1 MVGSKVDD
9 GIAKRVIER
18 RVEENPEGAAE
29 ALIEQRE
36 LTGEVRKSRGS
47 LRGKLGVTRREK
59 KSLEAQVDDLTA
71 RNAVLG
77 VRLGLL
83 EMKTGV
89 LKSVGK
95 RLVTRCVTA
104 KREENPDM
112 SVDDALVQVLIE
124 AGLDW
129 KATGLEQ
136 SDLTALVPWC
146 KSSCGGSVM
155 GKLRAAALTS
165 HTLATELRAVGVPTT
180 IPAAVARAPGQEEDS
195 EDGSSMTE
203 HSRGTKT
210 SGLTEEDEASSNES
224 RVKRRKVRDEYEEVT
239 VIKEKGSGDKE

>member
-9 GIAKRVIER
+9 GIAKRLIER

-36 LTGEVRKSRGS
+36 LTGEVRKARGS

-59 KSLEAQVDDLTA
+59 KALEAQVDDLTA

-104 KREENPDM
+104 KR
-112 SVDDALVQVLIE
+112 
-124 AGLDW
+124 
-129 KATGLEQ
+129 
-136 SDLTALVPWC
+136 
-146 KSSCGGSVM
+146 
-155 GKLRAAALTS
+155 
-165 HTLATELRAVGVPTT
+165 
-180 IPAAVARAPGQEEDS
+180 
-195 EDGSSMTE
+195 
-203 HSRGTKT
+203 
-210 SGLTEEDEASSNES
+210 
-224 RVKRRKVRDEYEEVT
+224 
-239 VIKEKGSGDKE
+239 